1 MGLDKLTQLRMLYLH
16 QNLICEMKNMT
27 TLVNLV
33 TLNLSH
39 NKIRKIEGIDHCVNL
54 KTLDISHNFIV
65 DINDCEQVI
74 ELPALTNLDLRDN
87 QIDTHNDIV
96 PFFTRMQQVTC
107 LYLAGN
113 PCIRLISNYRRH
125 MTVNLPNLYY
135 LDEKPIF
142 EEDRRCAEAFVR
154 GGKDEEVKV
163 KMEMEEKRRLEI
175 SISK

>member
-1 MGLDKLTQLRMLYLH
+1 MLYLH
-16 QNLICEMKNMT
+16 QNLICEIKNLT

-39 NKIRKIEGIDHCVNL
+39 NKIRKIEGLDQCINL
-54 KTLDISHNFIV
+54 KTLDVSHNFIV

-135 LDEKPIF
+135 LDEKPIL
-142 EEDRRCAEAFVR
+142 EEDRLIAEAFVR

-163 KMEMEEKRRLEI
+163 KMELEEKRRLAT